1 MFSCV
6 NCSYSTNLKA
16 NYEKHL
22 NRKIPCDKEKETSFK
37 CSYCEKNFTQKGSLN
52 THLNNRCKEKQLKES
67 KELEELRERVSQI
80 NIDNSDNSVNTTNN
94 IDNSV
99 NTVNNTTNNI
109 NIHNTYIV
117 DFGKEDFSGMLDE
130 KVIQYLLYSGE
141 EMLYKMILEFHYN
154 PLYPE
159 FNNVHLSRRKD
170 KLAEIIKDGIIVKE
184 KVDKIVKDFRQYITK
199 HLNGPYER
207 VKEELCPSLKE
218 MYERQKYLYENND
231 KFKSER
237 IKQHLIRTM
246 DNNKEI
252 SGKTF
257 RKKRK
262 ELKQDNSLNNT

>member
-1 MFSCV
+1 M
-6 NCSYSTNLKA
+6 
-16 NYEKHL
+16 
-22 NRKIPCDKEKETSFK
+22 
-37 CSYCEKNFTQKGSLN
+37 
-52 THLNNRCKEKQLKES
+52 
-67 KELEELRERVSQI
+67 EELRERVSQI
-80 NIDNSDNSVNTTNN
+80 NIDNSVNTTNN
-94 IDNSV
+94 I
-99 NTVNNTTNNI
+99 NNTTNNNINTDNSTNI

-130 KVIQYLLYSGE
+130 RVIQHLLYSGE
-141 EMLYKMILEFHYN
+141 EMLYKMIREFHYN

-184 KVDKIVKDFRQYITK
+184 KVDKIVKDFRQYMTK

-237 IKQHLIRTM
+237 IKQHLVRTR
-246 DNNKEI
+246 DYNKDI

-262 ELKQDNSLNNT
+262 ELKQDSLSNNNI

>member
-6 NCSYSTNLKA
+6 NCPYSTNLKA

-22 NRKIPCDKEKETSFK
+22 NRKIPCDQEKETSFK
-37 CSYCEKNFTQKGSLN
+37 CSYCEKNFTLKGSLN
-52 THLNNRCKEKQLKES
+52 KHLNNRCKEKILKES

-80 NIDNSDNSVNTTNN
+80 NIDNS
-94 IDNSV
+94 V
-99 NTVNNTTNNI
+99 NTVNNTTNNINTDNSTNI

-130 KVIQYLLYSGE
+130 RVIQHLLYSGE
-141 EMLYKMILEFHYN
+141 EMLYKMIREFHYN

-184 KVDKIVKDFRQYITK
+184 KVDKIVKDFRQYMTK

-207 VKEELCPSLKE
+207 VKEELCTSLQE
-218 MYERQKYLYENND
+218 TYERQKYLYENND

-237 IKQHLIRTM
+237 IKQHIVRTM
-246 DNNKEI
+246 DYNKDI

-262 ELKQDNSLNNT
+262 ELKQDSLSNNNI